1 MKYSLISF
9 LMLSSFVI
17 STSAFAISDE
27 VLANKCLEAGKAK
40 VADQAEAYG
49 CKVDLSK
56 IEVQDIDNRFYNPS
70 KYVWY
75 QVIGACNGYDRVVKM
90 VQYYKGECK

>member
-1 MKYSLISF
+1 MKYSIISF
-9 LMLSSFVI
+9 FMLSSLIF
-17 STSAFAISDE
+17 STSAFAISDQG
-27 VLANKCLEAGKAK
+27 LINKCLDTGKAK
-40 VADQAEAYG
+40 IKAQADTYG

-75 QVIGACNGYDRVVKM
+75 QVVGACNGYDRVIGM